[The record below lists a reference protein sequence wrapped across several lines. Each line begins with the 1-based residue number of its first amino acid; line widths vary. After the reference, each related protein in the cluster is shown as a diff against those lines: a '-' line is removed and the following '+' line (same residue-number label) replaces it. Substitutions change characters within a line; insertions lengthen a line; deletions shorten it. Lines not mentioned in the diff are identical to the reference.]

1 MLTASMGSEC
11 STQDLLTKTLPHKA
25 PQHRSTAN
33 NSQANQQVKGANSVQ
48 LNKYI
53 NEKKHQIMSRLTN
66 LMQYEGNVAQ
76 QLHQYYIRSLT
87 QLQSSSSSQQPSGH
101 QQTNQQSPSKLQY
114 EDLFFITNRQ
124 CEVLEEHMQESI
136 KNGITAP
143 PCGSTGG
150 ASCDGVLD
158 LLVSPASDSWRAAD
172 NVPHAH
178 TVLNYW
184 YEANKHDP
192 YPTNREALQ
201 LGRKCGMKVAQV
213 KKWMSNKRTRCHNT
227 RKQLKPAQ
235 KTVK

>member
-1 MLTASMGSEC
+1 MTHFRPWES
-11 STQDLLTKTLPHKA
+11 
-25 PQHRSTAN
+25 STAN
-33 NSQANQQVKGANSVQ
+33 NSQANQQVKGANPVQ

-87 QLQSSSSSQQPSGH
+87 QLQSSSSCQQSSGH
-101 QQTNQQSPSKLQY
+101 HQTKPQSLSKQQY

-124 CEVLEEHMQESI
+124 CEVLEEHMQKSI
-136 KNGITAP
+136 KNGITGP
-143 PCGSTGG
+143 TCTSSGVD
-150 ASCDGVLD
+150 SCDGVLD
-158 LLVSPASDSWRAAD
+158 LSPASDSWRAAD

-184 YEANKHDP
+184 YEVNKHDP